1 MKDRQEEHGF
11 VAGREAGRD
20 GGGGTRK
27 RGKREEEARRGF
39 NVHTH
44 ISKDRL
50 QRPVQSAREGREEEE
65 EEKGRKKKD
74 KSLNSVEA
82 EHIISEGCVSSF

>member
-20 GGGGTRK
+20 GGGGRRK
-27 RGKREEEARRGF
+27 REGRGRGF

-74 KSLNSVEA
+74 RSLNSVEA
-82 EHIISEGCVSSF
+82 EHIISEGCVSSI

>member
-1 MKDRQEEHGF
+1 MKDRQEEHGI

-27 RGKREEEARRGF
+27 REVRGRGF

-82 EHIISEGCVSSF
+82 EHIISEGCVSSI

>member
-11 VAGREAGRD
+11 VACREAGRD

-27 RGKREEEARRGF
+27 RGKREEGVQCA
-39 NVHTH
+39 HTH
-44 ISKDRL
+44 I
-50 QRPVQSAREGREEEE
+50 EGQVTADCAVGKRGKEEEE

-82 EHIISEGCVSSF
+82 EHIISEGCVSSI

>member
-1 MKDRQEEHGF
+1 MDSWPVERRGEMEEEER
-11 VAGREAGRD
+11 GREGR
-20 GGGGTRK
+20 G
-27 RGKREEEARRGF
+27 RRGF

-50 QRPVQSAREGREEEE
+50 QRPVQSARGGGREEE

-82 EHIISEGCVSSF
+82 EHIIS

>member
-27 RGKREEEARRGF
+27 REGRGRRGF

-65 EEKGRKKKD
+65 KGRKKKD

-82 EHIISEGCVSSF
+82 EHIISEGCVSSI

>member
-1 MKDRQEEHGF
+1 MDSWPVERRGEMEEEER
-11 VAGREAGRD
+11 GREGR
-20 GGGGTRK
+20 G
-27 RGKREEEARRGF
+27 RGF

-50 QRPVQSAREGREEEE
+50 QRPVQSAREGREEE

-82 EHIISEGCVSSF
+82 EHIISEGCVSSI

>member
-1 MKDRQEEHGF
+1 M
-11 VAGREAGRD
+11 V
-20 GGGGTRK
+20 
-27 RGKREEEARRGF
+27 GF

-50 QRPVQSAREGREEEE
+50 QRPVQSAREGRE

-82 EHIISEGCVSSF
+82 EHIISEGCVSSI